1 LDVSAYRMRLTLR
14 LVLTVGTL
22 AAGCGWPGAIAG
34 SEQLTLGYI
43 QWDENVAVSNLTKVV
58 LEEDLG
64 YEVELR
70 VTNESVVKQV
80 FRDVAAGD
88 VEAFQDVWI
97 PNHRSYL
104 SEVEGDVEQ
113 LGPWFE
119 GETRQGLA
127 VPYYMDVR
135 SVADLDR
142 AGTDMIIGIEPG
154 SAVHPQIMNKVI
166 PGYDLDMMLVESSTP
181 AMLSELEKAY
191 KEREPMVFYGWSP
204 HWMNARYDFRYLE
217 DPKDLQGD
225 FNDPARISSIVN
237 ADLLEDD
244 PVAHAFLQALSLDE
258 EQVNELESEINA
270 AGSANPEE
278 GVRNWLEDHRNT
290 VKPWITAARK
300 AQEA

>member
-1 LDVSAYRMRLTLR
+1 LSVSACKGALI
-14 LVLTVGTL
+14 LVLVLAVGAL
-22 AAGCGWPGAIAG
+22 AAGCGRPGAMAG
-34 SEQLTLGYI
+34 GEQLTLGYI
-43 QWDENVAVSNLTKVV
+43 EWDENVAISNLTKVV
-58 LEEDLG
+58 LEDEFG

-80 FRDVAAGD
+80 FRDVASGD
-88 VEAFQDVWI
+88 ISAFQDVWM

-127 VPYYMDVR
+127 VPEYMDVH

-142 AGTDMIIGIEPG
+142 AGTDMIMGIEPG
-154 SAVHPQIMNKVI
+154 SAVHPQIKNEVI

-181 AMLSELEKAY
+181 AMLSELAKAY

-237 ADLLEDD
+237 ADFPEDD
-244 PVAHAFLQALSLDE
+244 PVAYAFLQALSLDE
-258 EQVNELESEINA
+258 GQVNELESEINA

-278 GVRNWLEDHRNT
+278 GVRNWLEDHPNT
-290 VKPWITAARK
+290 VQPWITAARK